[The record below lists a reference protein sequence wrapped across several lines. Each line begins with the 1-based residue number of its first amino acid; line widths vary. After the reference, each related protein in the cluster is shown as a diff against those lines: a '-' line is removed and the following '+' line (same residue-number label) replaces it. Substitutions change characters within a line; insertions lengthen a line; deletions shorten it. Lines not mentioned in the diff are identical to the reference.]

1 MVSSQ
6 PFLYVEVPRPKKSA
20 NSVRSAT
27 DDLYKNNGQASIIKT
42 VGTEKIVSV
51 VSEGI
56 SKGKGRE
63 QVDAEVS
70 HSTRPSRSPAPSNQ
84 VAAGSSTTTRID
96 LPQIIAA
103 GPSSS
108 TSVTQPVTRSNNED
122 LLAPSMSKIGSS
134 SSTALSS
141 LKPESDESRS
151 PAVVRQN
158 GKPRRRNRKKMI
170 IHDSDE
176 SDGEQ
181 AGPST
186 ASRLKRDEHQSPR
199 GIASGIQFT
208 FPTTAEEIEYAKLG
222 VDEEITRV
230 LGRKRYGPHFAY
242 AVKLKDRSKVFVS
255 LALIRQKQSFYFIL
269 TQ

>member
-6 PFLYVEVPRPKKSA
+6 PFLYVEVPRPKKRA

-27 DDLYKNNGQASIIKT
+27 DDLHKNNGQASIKEA
-42 VGTEKIVSV
+42 VGTEKIVSEAA
-51 VSEGI
+51 EGI

-63 QVDAEVS
+63 QFDAEVS
-70 HSTRPSRSPAPSNQ
+70 QSTRPSRSPAPSDQ

-96 LPQIIAA
+96 FPQVNAA

-108 TSVTQPVTRSNNED
+108 SSVTPFVTQSNNED
-122 LLAPSMSKIGSS
+122 LLAPPMINIGSS
-134 SSTALSS
+134 SSSALSS
-141 LKPESDESRS
+141 LKPESERSRS

-158 GKPRRRNRKKMI
+158 GRIHRHNRKKVI

-186 ASRLKRDEHQSPR
+186 AKSLR
-199 GIASGIQFT
+199 GVASESQFT
-208 FPTTAEEIEYAKLG
+208 FPTTAEEIEYANLG

-230 LGRKRYGPHFAY
+230 LGRKRYGPHYAY
-242 AVKLKDRSKVFVS
+242 AVKLTDRSKVFVS
-255 LALIRQKQSFYFIL
+255 LASIRQKQFFYFIL
-269 TQ
+269 TQGMNASQGT